1 MSPITSANEGRDSI
15 MSIVRFGNANRDM
28 SGREL
33 VELISQKVPPQTQID
48 ILRDTYPNGVIRG
61 DEFNVGS
68 LNGEPG
74 KSLKIDIN
82 PRSPWFMKGNDFN
95 GSSGVGGIVKILME
109 GRDMKLP
116 EIKEFFSDYLD
127 DTPRFLRDETLLLRL
142 IL

>member
-15 MSIVRFGNANRDM
+15 MSIVRFGNTNRDM

-74 KSLKIDIN
+74 KSLKIDIVN
-82 PRSPWFMKGNDFN
+82 YFR
-95 GSSGVGGIVKILME
+95 
-109 GRDMKLP
+109 
-116 EIKEFFSDYLD
+116 IKK
-127 DTPRFLRDETLLLRL
+127 
-142 IL
+142 